1 MDLQT
6 LLKSITDENVS
17 GHVQVTGISNHSS
30 TVQKGDL
37 FVAIS
42 GFAVDGHEYVDE
54 AIAAGAVAVV
64 GERDLPSLKV
74 PYIKVES
81 TRLTLPLLAKQ
92 FYFPV
97 QGMKTFI
104 GITGTN
110 GKTTTS
116 FMLKHLL
123 EKAGHDTALFG
134 TIHTYIN
141 KTIYP
146 TKNTTVDSLQL
157 YKYLAESE
165 DKYVIMEVTSHA
177 LLQHR
182 VDGIQFDLC
191 LFTNLSRDHLDYH
204 NDMDSYFEA
213 KKRLFEMMSP
223 TGLAIINYDN
233 QWGETL
239 YKQLQQEGKRVEAVG
254 AEAPDFSINSI
265 EYGEEM
271 RVEFGVKQSS
281 YRLEVPLLG
290 EHNVTNALM
299 AFQAARTVGMPPPK
313 IIDTFKSFTGVPG
326 RFERFQ
332 LPSGGYAIIDYAH
345 TEDALYHCFKT
356 AEQMGAERIVHVLGF
371 RGGRDKGKQ
380 QAMIEQT
387 LAYSDVIFLTLDDLN
402 GELKEEMILSLER
415 FDLKRRGK
423 VIADRVKAI
432 QTALAEIKDGDWLFI
447 TGKGRERYKESSYKA
462 IHSDYEAVQDWLNHT
477 AGMNVFKLPST

>member
-1 MDLQT
+1 M
-6 LLKSITDENVS
+6 S

-213 KKRLFEMMSP
+213 KKRLFEVQQDQIM
-223 TGLAIINYDN
+223 IIS
-233 QWGETL
+233 GERHCISSC
-239 YKQLQQEGKRVEAVG
+239 GKKEKEVEAVG

-290 EHNVTNALM
+290 EHNVINALM

-380 QAMIEQT
+380 QAMVEQT

-415 FDLKRRGK
+415 LISEGK

-432 QTALAEIKDGDWLFI
+432 QTALAEIMDGDWLFI